1 MASKGLRKD
10 EGIGLGAAI
19 ALHLAVLGAI
29 LFSPRHNDVVKPP
42 PRIEVTISDEIA
54 KTSTSPNPNA
64 QAAPDKSPE
73 LGEPAPEAA
82 PEAEAE
88 PAPAPRPEPKAAPEP
103 APRVV
108 EKPQPP
114 KPEPKPKPVPKPA
127 PKAPPKPAPKPQ
139 PKPEPKPK
147 PKPAP
152 PKAAPKPA
160 PKPAPKAP
168 PRKPA
173 PPTTRK
179 SSAIDDIVKSKPKPA
194 PPGRTAG
201 SSTSASPPKKAG
213 SSAFDDA
220 FKAGTPG
227 ASAPKQTGTPASQI
241 GASARSALGAAISRQ
256 LKPHWQA
263 PQGADVE
270 LLVTKVRFRL
280 ARDGSLSGEPQVVS
294 TTGQNAANQAQ
305 VTRHQEQAIRAVKL
319 AAPFNLPDDLYEG
332 WKVVTTNFDRR
343 LSQ

>member
-29 LFSPRHNDVVKPP
+29 LFSPRQNDVVTPP

-82 PEAEAE
+82 PVPEVE
-88 PAPAPRPEPKAAPEP
+88 PAPAAPPEPKAAPEP
-103 APRVV
+103 EPRVV

-147 PKPAP
+147 PAP
-152 PKAAPKPA
+152 PRAAPKPA

-168 PRKPA
+168 PKKPA
-173 PPTTRK
+173 PTPPRK

-201 SSTSASPPKKAG
+201 SSTSASPPRKAG

-220 FKAGTPG
+220 FKPGTPG
-227 ASAPKQTGTPASQI
+227 ASAPKQTGTPAAQI

-280 ARDGSLSGEPQVVS
+280 ARDGSLSGEPEVVS

>member
-10 EGIGLGAAI
+10 EGIGLGVAI

-42 PRIEVTISDEIA
+42 QRIEVTISDEIA

-82 PEAEAE
+82 PVPEAQ
-88 PAPAPRPEPKAAPEP
+88 PAPAPPPEPRPAPEP

-127 PKAPPKPAPKPQ
+127 PKAPPKPVPKPQ
-139 PKPEPKPK
+139 PKPE

-160 PKPAPKAP
+160 PKPAEKAP
-168 PRKPA
+168 PRQPA

-179 SSAIDDIVKSKPKPA
+179 SSAIDNIVKSPAKPA

-227 ASAPKQTGTPASQI
+227 ASAPKQTGAPAAQI
-241 GASARSALGAAISRQ
+241 GAAARSALGAAISRQ

-280 ARDGSLSGEPQVVS
+280 ARDGSLSGEPEVIS
-294 TTGQNAANQAQ
+294 TTGQNATNQAQ